1 MFEVH
6 ISSIRFIMWQLHSVT
21 VLAKKQ
27 PHIYIL
33 SSDLYAFVTPSV
45 VSGFLSGLYFQMEI
59 KTAVN

>member
-1 MFEVH
+1 
-6 ISSIRFIMWQLHSVT
+6 MWQLHSVT

-27 PHIYIL
+27 PRIYIL